1 MLYAAGREIVEKN
14 TLVQSWSSPYVANRM
29 GHHLVDVPASD
40 LATGSA
46 PVVEPRPQGV
56 SAIYTSSDRIA
67 VPPHAVEILRDGIG
81 ARKTAPVINERIR
94 EALVLICE
102 EAHRA
107 DAMPEHVLVT
117 LKELCHSM
125 PEYERIR
132 GAREREAFL
141 GTLVTTAIEEY
152 YRV

>member
-1 MLYAAGREIVEKN
+1 
-14 TLVQSWSSPYVANRM
+14 M
-29 GHHLVDVPASD
+29 GHHVVDVAASD
-40 LATGSA
+40 LTAGSA
-46 PVVEPRPQGV
+46 PLVEPKAMSV
-56 SAIYTSSDRIA
+56 SATYTFSDRIA

-94 EALVLICE
+94 EALALICD
-102 EAHRA
+102 EAHKS

-141 GTLVTTAIEEY
+141 STLVTTTIEEY
-152 YRV
+152 YRA